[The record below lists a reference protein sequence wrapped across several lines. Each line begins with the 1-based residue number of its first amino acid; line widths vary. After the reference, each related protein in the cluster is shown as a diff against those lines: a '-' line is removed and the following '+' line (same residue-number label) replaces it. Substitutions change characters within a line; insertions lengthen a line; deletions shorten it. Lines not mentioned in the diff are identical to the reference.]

1 MGHTRAQV
9 VNELVFRPAD
19 PVDLD
24 RTVELMGLGFPAA
37 HKFSR
42 GFLQWQY
49 YDNPAGPPLGC
60 NIDDGARLVGH
71 LMGIPLNVR
80 LRGQPATV
88 TLIMNVATHP
98 DFRGRGL
105 FLELVKRVAEMSA
118 ARGHAGV
125 VGVANAQ
132 TIRAYETRLG
142 FQNVAGLEAH
152 LELLPQR
159 TDMAR
164 ALATAEFAHS
174 WTDDTLEWRLK
185 NPANPLRIV
194 AETQDRLIVEGASTL
209 PLVRARGAIP
219 RQGLSARGHGL
230 TVGLAMG
237 PGVVL
242 GLTPAGTARR
252 RLALP
257 IPERL
262 RPSPLRMIWL
272 NHDRPGDRLDPA
284 RILFSFLDFDAF

>member
-1 MGHTRAQV
+1 MS
-9 VNELVFRPAD
+9 ELVFRAAEPA
-19 PVDLD
+19 DLD
-24 RTVELMGLGFPAA
+24 RTVELMGLGFPVA

-80 LRGQPATV
+80 RRGQPVTV

-105 FLELVKRVAEMSA
+105 FLELVRRVAEMSA

-132 TIRAYETRLG
+132 TIRAYETRLS

-152 LELLPQR
+152 VEFLPQR

-164 ALATAEFAHS
+164 ALATADFAHR
-174 WTDDTLEWRLK
+174 WTDDTLGWRLK
-185 NPANPLRIV
+185 NPANPLKIV
-194 AETQDRLIVEGASTL
+194 AETADSLIVEGASSL
-209 PLVRARGAIP
+209 PFVRARGAIP
-219 RQGLSARGHGL
+219 REGLTARGHGL
-230 TVGLAMG
+230 AVG

-242 GLTPAGTARR
+242 GLTPAGTSRR

-272 NHDRPGDRLDPA
+272 NHDRPGDRLDPD

>member
-1 MGHTRAQV
+1 MS
-9 VNELVFRPAD
+9 ELVFRAAD
-19 PVDLD
+19 PADLD

-98 DFRGRGL
+98 DLRGRGL
-105 FLELVKRVAEMSA
+105 FLELVRRVAEMSA

-132 TIRAYETRLG
+132 TIRAYETKLG

-152 LELLPQR
+152 VELLPQR
-159 TDMAR
+159 TDMVR
-164 ALATAEFAHS
+164 ALATADFAHR
-174 WTDDTLEWRLK
+174 WTDATLGWRLR
-185 NPANPLRIV
+185 NPANPLMIV
-194 AETQDRLIVEGASTL
+194 AETADSLIVEGASSL
-209 PLVRARGAIP
+209 PFVRARGAIP
-219 RQGLSARGHGL
+219 RQGLTARGY
-230 TVGLAMG
+230 GLAVG

-242 GLTPAGTARR
+242 GLTPAGTTRR

-257 IPERL
+257 IPKRL

-272 NHDRPGDRLDPA
+272 NHATPGDQLDPA